1 MTDVPRLVFV
11 AFEAATAAT
20 RLSLELVALARGPT
34 MPPGCPD
41 GDTRTDLKP

>member
-1 MTDVPRLVFV
+1 MDVPQLVFV
-11 AFEAATAAT
+11 AFETAAAAT

>member
-1 MTDVPRLVFV
+1 MDVPQLVFV
-11 AFEAATAAT
+11 AFETAAAAT
-20 RLSLELVALARGPT
+20 RLSLELVALTRGPT